1 MTRSRLLIPLW
12 LGLALSLLLWTV
24 WSSACLAAERNQ
36 EQTMAQA
43 AADYQAGRFDI
54 AAAGFET
61 LASTGLRNSALFYN
75 LGNSWL
81 KQNDLGRAV
90 LWYER
95 GLALAPNDPDLR
107 FNLDYARTQLKD
119 AHEPEESALAGALFF
134 WKELLS
140 RRAVQYAALAA
151 NALFW
156 LGLIWLRLRPAGP
169 ENGALKLLCGA
180 ALLCLALVAPTALY
194 QQYERC
200 ADPKAVVLA
209 PEAAVRSGLSD
220 EATALFVLHAGS
232 IARVEEK
239 RPGYA
244 RIRFGKDK
252 IGWIKES
259 QIERI

>member
-1 MTRSRLLIPLW
+1 MIRSMPRATVLVLLTLV
-12 LGLALSLLLWTV
+12 LLA
-24 WSSACLAAERNQ
+24 WSKPILAAEQIR
-36 EQTMAQA
+36 EQTFAQA
-43 AADYQAGRFDI
+43 AADYQAGRFDV
-54 AAAGFET
+54 AAAGYET
-61 LASTGLRNSALFYN
+61 LASAGLRNAALYYN
-75 LGNSWL
+75 IGNAWL

-95 GLALAPNDPDLR
+95 GLLLAPNDPDLR

-119 AHEPEESALAGALFF
+119 AYEPDESALASALFF
-134 WKELLS
+134 WKDLLS

-156 LGLIWLRLRPAGP
+156 LGLIWLRLRSGKGPAGL
-169 ENGALKLLCGA
+169 NGAVKLLCGI
-180 ALLCLALVAPTALY
+180 ALLGLALFAPTALF
-194 QQYERC
+194 QQYEEC
-200 ADPKAVVLA
+200 AEPRAVVLV

-220 EATALFVLHAGS
+220 EATALFTLHAGS
-232 IARVEEK
+232 VARVEEK